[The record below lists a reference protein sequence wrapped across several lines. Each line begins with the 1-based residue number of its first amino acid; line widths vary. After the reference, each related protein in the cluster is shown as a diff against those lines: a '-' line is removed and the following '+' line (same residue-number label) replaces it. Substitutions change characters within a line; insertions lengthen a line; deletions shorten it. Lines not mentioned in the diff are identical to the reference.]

1 MKFSQVLIAL
11 VLFVPGTLAIAA
23 HNQTEKR
30 KPATVT
36 QRRTESKR
44 RRARNVVVKVS
55 PLAVTTSSGLTYVVT
70 RRGQGRLPRA
80 GENVMVQYTGLLTS
94 GSMFDSSLDKG
105 QPYVFELGAGRVIK
119 GWDEG
124 IAKLRVGDQA
134 TFIIPPAL
142 GYGEKGR
149 GPIPPNA
156 TLVFIIEL
164 VGIEEKPTT
173 N

>member
-1 MKFSQVLIAL
+1 MKFIQVLIAL
-11 VLFVPGTLAIAA
+11 VLFVSSTLPVTAQ
-23 HNQTEKR
+23 NQTEKR
-30 KPATVT
+30 KAATVT
-36 QRRTESKR
+36 HGRTESKR
-44 RRARNVVVKVS
+44 RRAKSVVIKIS

-70 RRGQGRLPRA
+70 RRGGGRLPRA

-105 QPYVFELGAGRVIK
+105 QPYVFELGAGHVIK

-124 IAKLRVGDQA
+124 IAKLHVGDQA
-134 TFIIPPAL
+134 TLIVPSTL

-156 TLVFIIEL
+156 TLIFIVEL

>member
-1 MKFSQVLIAL
+1 MKFVRVLIAL
-11 VLFVPGTLAIAA
+11 VLFAPSTLAIAA

-36 QRRTESKR
+36 HGTTDSKR
-44 RRARNVVVKVS
+44 RRARNVVGKKS
-55 PLAVTTSSGLTYVVT
+55 RSAVTTSSGLTYIVT
-70 RRGQGRLPRA
+70 RHGEGRLPRT
-80 GENVMVQYTGLLTS
+80 GDNVMVQYTGLLTS

-105 QPYVFELGAGRVIK
+105 QPYVFELGAGHVIK

-124 IAKLRVGDQA
+124 IAKLHVGDQA
-134 TFIIPPAL
+134 TFIVPPTL
-142 GYGEKGR
+142 GYGEEGR

-156 TLVFIIEL
+156 TLIFIVEL
-164 VGIEEKPTT
+164 VGIKEKPAT

>member
-1 MKFSQVLIAL
+1 MKFILVLTVL
-11 VLFVPGTLAIAA
+11 VLFVSSTFPVAA

-36 QRRTESKR
+36 HRSTESKR
-44 RRARNVVVKVS
+44 RRARNVIVKIS

-70 RRGQGRLPRA
+70 RRGEGRLPRP

-94 GSMFDSSLDKG
+94 GSMFDTSLDKG
-105 QPYVFELGAGRVIK
+105 QPYVFELGAGHVIK

-124 IAKLRVGDQA
+124 IAKLHVGDQA
-134 TFIIPPAL
+134 TFIIPSTL

-156 TLVFIIEL
+156 TLIFVVEL

>member
-1 MKFSQVLIAL
+1 MKFIQVLT
-11 VLFVPGTLAIAA
+11 VLFLFVSSTLSVAA
-23 HNQTEKR
+23 HIQTEKR

-36 QRRTESKR
+36 RGRTESKR
-44 RRARNVVVKVS
+44 RRARNVVGKLS
-55 PLAVTTSSGLTYVVT
+55 PSAVTTSSGLTYVVT
-70 RRGQGRLPRA
+70 RRGAGRLPRT
-80 GENVMVQYTGLLTS
+80 GENVMVQYTGLLAT

-105 QPYVFELGAGRVIK
+105 QPYVFELGAGLVIK

-124 IAKLRVGDQA
+124 IAKLHVGDQA
-134 TFIIPPAL
+134 TFIIPPTL

-156 TLVFIIEL
+156 TLIFIVEL
-164 VGIEEKPTT
+164 VGIEEKPTA

>member
-1 MKFSQVLIAL
+1 MKFIQVLTAL
-11 VLFVPGTLAIAA
+11 VLFVPSTLPVAA

-30 KPATVT
+30 KPATVAHG
-36 QRRTESKR
+36 RADSKR

-70 RRGQGRLPRA
+70 RRGQGRLPHA
-80 GENVMVQYTGLLTS
+80 GESVMVQYTGLLTS

-124 IAKLRVGDQA
+124 IAKLHVGDQA
-134 TFIIPPAL
+134 TFIIPPTL

-156 TLVFIIEL
+156 TLVFIVEL